1 MVAEAFENGPRAA
14 APRLK
19 DWLFNPF
26 TYIAGGQSLL
36 IGLIAILAAGLLGSV
51 SSTHFDGVLDTHT
64 GLAAPRG
71 IFLLEGLIDWLALA
85 AVLLILGKLASRS
98 SFRVI
103 DLFGTQALARWPTI
117 FIGLV
122 TLLPGYRRFT
132 VFLMQDLPRLM
143 RPGSGMEFPAAE
155 AAVFALVM
163 LVVLVCAVWM
173 VALMYRSFS
182 VCCNLRGAKA
192 AGVFILAL
200 IVAEAVSKLALLAI
214 FNHWAIVK

>member
-1 MVAEAFENGPRAA
+1 M
-14 APRLK
+14 
-19 DWLFNPF
+19 
-26 TYIAGGQSLL
+26 
-36 IGLIAILAAGLLGSV
+36 GSV
-51 SSTHFDGVLDTHT
+51 SSTHFDGVLDTHS
-64 GLAAPRG
+64 GLAAPRW

-155 AAVFALVM
+155 AVAFALAM
-163 LVVLVCAVWM
+163 LILLVCAVWM

-192 AGVFILAL
+192 AGVFVLGL
-200 IVAEAVSKLALLAI
+200 IVAEAASKLALLAV
-214 FNHWAIVK
+214 FNHWVIVK